1 MRLQPLVPARSPDM
15 KPKRYS
21 AAGQEGQLY
30 MKVAD
35 ESGEGGYYPG
45 FHSLVYRS
53 PPWLVPP
60 SLQSVTP
67 GRMTAKLTRCTS
79 DSGGST

>member
-21 AAGQEGQLY
+21 VACQEGKVY

-35 ESGEGGYYPG
+35 ESGEGRYYPG

-53 PPWLVPP
+53 PRPP
-60 SLQSVTP
+60 GLPKSP
-67 GRMTAKLTRCTS
+67 ICHPRWD
-79 DSGGST
+79 DSQTHEMHVRLRG